1 MIVYKDMQLFLIVVG
16 VLASLNE
23 AFHLGGNM
31 RSSMALQMAV
41 EQDPLLLRAARGE
54 DVESSPVWM
63 MRQAGRHI
71 KVHILNIFTVY
82 SLPIVLILPFL
93 KHRNTAIY
101 VKYIKHF
108 VNVVKMLI
116 LQLK

>member
-23 AFHLGGNM
+23 AFHLGGNI
-31 RSSMALQMAV
+31 RSSMALRMAV

-71 KVHILNIFTVY
+71 KVSIVYCFSYLSFHFLIFI
-82 SLPIVLILPFL
+82 S
-93 KHRNTAIY
+93 NT
-101 VKYIKHF
+101 
-108 VNVVKMLI
+108 
-116 LQLK
+116 